1 MQRLLFLIGLLVI
14 GCSNPI
20 MSDVSEEDC
29 ECVFDITS
37 TLPSIDGIYQLEFNN
52 NLQQTYSVLDIST
65 ECGWAQHIM
74 WESDYMYQIGTDW
87 VSLVN
92 PSSMTDE
99 DGDAHIVFAVWE
111 EFVDKTITIY
121 GGYTDDCGHHFVDS
135 LKVKVVDNE

>member
-1 MQRLLFLIGLLVI
+1 MIRLFLSLIFLVI
-14 GCSNPI
+14 GCSNPF

-37 TLPSIDGIYQLEFNN
+37 TLPSNDGVYQLEFNN
-52 NLQQTYSVLDIST
+52 NLRQTYSVLDITT

-99 DGDAHIVFAVWE
+99 DGNAHIVFAVWE
-111 EFVDKTITIY
+111 EFIGYTVTIY
-121 GGYTDDCGHHFVDS
+121 GGYVDDHGHTKMDS
-135 LKVKVVDNE
+135 VKVYVVDNE